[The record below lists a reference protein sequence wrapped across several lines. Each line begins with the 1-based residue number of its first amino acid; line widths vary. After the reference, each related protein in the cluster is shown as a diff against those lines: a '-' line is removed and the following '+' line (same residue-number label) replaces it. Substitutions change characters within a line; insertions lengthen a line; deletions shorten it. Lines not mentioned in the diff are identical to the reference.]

1 MKHEEQEATIRM
13 FGIEI
18 GPIGRE
24 YVKAAATYILSIIT
38 VYILLILMGLL

>member
-1 MKHEEQEATIRM
+1 MRHEEKEATIRM

-24 YVKAAATYILSIIT
+24 YVKMAATYIGSIAT
-38 VYILLILMGLL
+38 GYILLILMGLP